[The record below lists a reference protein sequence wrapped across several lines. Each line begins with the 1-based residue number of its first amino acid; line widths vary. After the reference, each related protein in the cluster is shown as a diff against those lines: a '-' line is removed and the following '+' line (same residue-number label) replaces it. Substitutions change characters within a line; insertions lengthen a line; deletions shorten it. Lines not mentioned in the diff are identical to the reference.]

1 MAGNHEALKKGLR
14 AARAAAG
21 YDSDIALSLA
31 AGVHLQTIQNWM
43 YGKTTPRAHE
53 MSKVAK
59 VLDKPTDYF
68 MALYEDRDPE
78 PPPLLEQLGELVTV
92 VRELVDEMRQERA
105 DRPSGPG
112 GVYVTLPF
120 DPSETE
126 LGVQEGDERD
136 RTRRGREGPNKPV
149 PLRPRRPPDSG
160 EG

>member
-14 AARAAAG
+14 SARAAAG
-21 YDSDIALSLA
+21 YESDLALSLE

-68 MALYEDRDPE
+68 MALYEDREPE
-78 PPPLLEQLGELVTV
+78 PPPLMRQLGELVTV
-92 VRELVDEMRQERA
+92 VRELVDEMRRER
-105 DRPSGPG
+105 RQGPSGPMS
-112 GVYVTLPF
+112 VNVLL
-120 DPSETE
+120 DPSAIGPE
-126 LGVQEGDERD
+126 VREGDERD
-136 RTRRGREGPNKPV
+136 RTRRGRGGPNKPV
-149 PLRPRRPPDSG
+149 PLRPRPPRGTG